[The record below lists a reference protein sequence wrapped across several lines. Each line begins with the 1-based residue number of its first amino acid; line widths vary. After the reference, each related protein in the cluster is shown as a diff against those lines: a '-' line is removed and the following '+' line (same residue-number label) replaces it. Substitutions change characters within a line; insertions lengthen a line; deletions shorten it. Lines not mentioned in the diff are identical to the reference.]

1 MTHNVVAIGSHP
13 KLAPAGTEMIHE
25 ELGWVA
31 VLMARGNERL
41 VRSFA
46 IEDDP
51 EPELLPGEEPEAV
64 LCAYRITPHDVWV
77 CVSSLRAVR
86 DPERS
91 RPERLRPTYRH
102 GSMFR
107 LSALQFEY
115 SIETPEQAQRRKRLS
130 AADTR
135 ARNFVVGRDAR

>member
-1 MTHNVVAIGSHP
+1 MTHNVVAIGDHP

-64 LCAYRITPHDVWV
+64 LCAYRITTHDIWV
-77 CVSSLRAVR
+77 CVSSLREVS
-86 DPERS
+86 DPEHC
-91 RPERLRPTYRH
+91 RPERLRLTHRH

-107 LSALQFEY
+107 LSAMQFEC
-115 SIETPEQAQRRKRLS
+115 SIETPEQAERRKRLTAQDMRRRS
-130 AADTR
+130 LTAQA
-135 ARNFVVGRDAR
+135 